1 MRARAGR
8 TRGKAAT
15 ALIACAGTIALAAC
29 GDDEPEPPGSTPGA
43 IEPIGELAGPSVPID
58 DQGGFDNILALT
70 VESAGDTPTLIAGQ
84 VTVGRRG
91 NGAARAD
98 AEVRIAVDGKEERD
112 AEARTVTGPE
122 GDESLVIAC
131 DCELDPGEHE
141 VVLQGRSLAG
151 STPVLARSLIA
162 LDGITYATEP
172 TGTGGPLPPAI
183 NGAVLETDSVLVTG
197 APSSLA
203 RLRLAPGAAGSEEL
217 LILAQVGS
225 TKSSVEPADVNLG
238 VSVDG
243 EQATRV
249 VSAAAASTKF
259 DVLRLDGGAA
269 PGGSIELLGNIIG
282 GGNAEFNLRSVV
294 TCPCSIDPL

>member
-1 MRARAGR
+1 MRPRAGR
-8 TRGKAAT
+8 TGGKAVT
-15 ALIACAGTIALAAC
+15 ALIACAGAIVLGAC

-70 VESAGDTPTLIAGQ
+70 VESTGDARTLIVGQ
-84 VTVGRRG
+84 VAVGRPG
-91 NGAARAD
+91 KGAPPAD
-98 AEVRIAVDGKEERD
+98 AEMRIAVDGKEERD
-112 AEARTVTGPE
+112 AVARTVTGPG
-122 GDESLVIAC
+122 GDDSLVIAC
-131 DCELDPGEHE
+131 ACELDAGEHDIE
-141 VVLQGRSLAG
+141 LQGRAAAG
-151 STPVLARSLIA
+151 STPILARSLIA
-162 LDGITYATEP
+162 LDAVTYATEP
-172 TGTGGPLPPAI
+172 TGTGGPLPPPI
-183 NGAVLETDSVLVTG
+183 NGAVLQTDSVLVTG

-203 RLRLAPGAAGSEEL
+203 RLRIAPGAASSEEL

-225 TKSSVEPADVNLG
+225 TKPSVEPAEVNLG

-259 DVLRLDGGAA
+259 DVLRLEDAA
-269 PGGSIELLGNIIG
+269 PGGSIELLGNIVG

-294 TCPCSIDPL
+294 TCPCSVDPL